1 MTAPFRTTGRIDL
14 LLGALDESRGN
25 GFAEPLAP
33 TRGNPARDLSGIEL
47 TDAERRDVAG
57 MMRINHTGEV
67 CAQALYKG
75 QADMARDVA
84 TREHLLH
91 AAREEQDH
99 LAWCADR
106 LRELD
111 APTSV
116 LNPLWY
122 FGSYAIGAA
131 AAAIG
136 DRVSLGFVVETERQV
151 EAHLQSH
158 LERLPKHDVRSNAIL
173 ARMQEEEARHAEAAS
188 DRGAAPLPLPV
199 RRTMGMMANV
209 MRFLAYRI

>member
-1 MTAPFRTTGRIDL
+1 MTSFRSASPLDLVLAAIDD
-14 LLGALDESRGN
+14 ARGG
-25 GFAEPLAP
+25 GFAEPAQP
-33 TRGNPARDLSGIEL
+33 SRANPADGIGTTDLSD
-47 TDAERRDVAG
+47 TERRDVVG
-57 MMRINHTGEV
+57 LMRINHTGEV

-75 QADMARDVA
+75 QADMARNTE
-84 TREHLLH
+84 TREHLLD

-99 LAWCADR
+99 LAWCASR

-111 APTSV
+111 AQPSV

-122 FGSYAIGAA
+122 LGSYAIGAG

-158 LERLPKHDVRSNAIL
+158 LQRLPKPDHRSQAIL
-173 ARMQEEEARHAEAAS
+173 SRMQTEELAHAEAALA
-188 DRGAAPLPLPV
+188 RGAIELPGPV
-199 RRTMGMMANV
+199 RRVMGAMADV
-209 MRFLAYRI
+209 MRFCAYRF